1 MFQQVVRRGRKRA
14 APTIHGPGLS
24 TALVWLITACVAT
37 PGAAQQEHVALIRGK
52 LQSDFE
58 RIVETYEGVAGIHVL
73 DLTSGDRFAVHDELA
88 FPQASAIKVPIL
100 LELFRRAESDPG
112 LLDRRVELTDG
123 VRTGGSGVLL
133 HLTDG
138 GSALS
143 LEDYA
148 IYMIV
153 YSDNTAT
160 NVLIDELGMDAIN
173 ALSSSLGAARTKLQR
188 KMIRPEES
196 ARGHENL
203 STPRDAALIMEKIAS
218 CDLPMGARGCR
229 RVREI
234 LEIYKGGPIRAPVP
248 REVPIAFKPGGITG
262 VSTVWGLVDVPDR
275 PYVISVMSNYGGN
288 GGAVV
293 EAASAAAYRYFSRL
307 SGITPYGARVAV
319 EVKRRVEAARSAGTP
334 APGQGYEQVPGWIA
348 GPEEIGGVSGV
359 ASDEQGNIYAFR
371 RDANNVWNLDPSGRV
386 VKAWGQDIAVWTHSI
401 RVDHEGY
408 IWTVDGQGH
417 QVKKWSPD
425 ASELLMTLGRREVAG
440 DGPDTFN
447 RPTDVAVAPNGD
459 FFVSDGYVN
468 TRVVKFD
475 RGGNFLMDW
484 GGAGTGPGEFDT
496 VHSIVIDARDRVLVA
511 DRGNSRVQIFDFQG
525 NYLDQWT
532 HLGTPYALYLMP
544 DDRLYV
550 ADGINGKVWIADAG
564 DGTLLGTIE
573 GTEGIHWVAADPSG
587 SVYAASNRSRY
598 LRKYSQT
605 GSN

>member
-1 MFQQVVRRGRKRA
+1 MFRRLGF
-14 APTIHGPGLS
+14 S
-24 TALVWLITACVAT
+24 TALLWLATAWVGT
-37 PGAAQQEHVALIRGK
+37 PGSAQEEHLALIRAR
-52 LQSDFE
+52 LQSEFQ
-58 RIVETYEGVAGIHVL
+58 RIVDEYEGVAGIHVL
-73 DLTSGDRFAVHDELA
+73 DLTSGDRFAVQDELI

-100 LELFRRAESDPG
+100 LELFRRAESEPR
-112 LLDRRVELTDG
+112 LLSRRVELTDE
-123 VRTGGSGVLL
+123 VRTGGSGVLQ

-138 GSALS
+138 GSTLS

-173 ALSSSLGAARTKLQR
+173 ALSASLGATDTKLQR
-188 KMIRPEES
+188 KMIRPDES
-196 ARGHENL
+196 ARGNENL

-218 CDLPMGARGCR
+218 CDLPMGATGCQ

-262 VSTVWGLVDVPDR
+262 VSTVWGIVNVPDR
-275 PYVISVMSNYGGN
+275 PYVVSVMSNYGGD

-293 EAASAAAYRYFSRL
+293 EDASAAAYQYFSRL
-307 SGITPYGARVAV
+307 SGITPYGARVAL
-319 EVKRRVEAARSAGTP
+319 EVKRRVAATRSAGGPTP
-334 APGQGYEQVPGWIA
+334 AHEYRPVPGWIN

-359 ASDEQGNIYAFR
+359 ASDGQGNIYAFR
-371 RDANNVWNLDPSGRV
+371 RDANNVWNLEPSGRV
-386 VKAWGQDIAVWTHSI
+386 AKEWGQDIAKWTHSI
-401 RVDHEGY
+401 RIDQEGY
-408 IWTVDGQGH
+408 IWTVDGEGH
-417 QVKKWSPD
+417 QIKKWSPD
-425 ASELLMTLGRREVAG
+425 ASELLMTLGRYEVPG

-468 TRVVKFD
+468 TRVAKFD
-475 RGGNFLMDW
+475 RSGNFLMDW

-496 VHSIVIDARDRVLVA
+496 VHSIVIDSRDRVLVA
-511 DRGNSRVQIFDFQG
+511 DRGNSRVQIFDLRG
-525 NYLDQWT
+525 NYLDEWT
-532 HLGTPYALYLMP
+532 HMGTPYALYLTP

-550 ADGINGKVWIADAG
+550 ADGVNGKVWIADAS
-564 DGTLLGTIE
+564 DGSLLGTIE
-573 GTEGIHWVAADPSG
+573 GTEGIHWVAVDPSG

-598 LRKYSQT
+598 LRKYSEQ